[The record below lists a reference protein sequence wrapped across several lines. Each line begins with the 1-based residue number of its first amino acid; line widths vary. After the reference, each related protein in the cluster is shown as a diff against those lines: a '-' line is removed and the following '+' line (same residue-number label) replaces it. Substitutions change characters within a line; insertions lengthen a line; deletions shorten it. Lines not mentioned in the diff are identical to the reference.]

1 MGRGAGQLRCVGR
14 ESLDMTVVSRAL
26 WKSSSSPLG
35 SFGTRPHRNP
45 LKCAELKTLTGQKVH
60 HLHGLIRGT
69 RIKPC
74 IRPISTASGGSGPCG
89 LNRPA
94 LLLGNASIYRSLRDI
109 SQGPSRISRSCL
121 SLVCRGCAL
130 CDDAEGSIPARRSSF
145 LHNSVNRSTCEPFE
159 LRRPLLAF
167 RSAGQRRTAS
177 HRYQRIPCSSRKTV

>member
-1 MGRGAGQLRCVGR
+1 MFLASPAGRK
-14 ESLDMTVVSRAL
+14 
-26 WKSSSSPLG
+26 WG
-35 SFGTRPHRNP
+35 SFPPLLIALCRGLTLDRHRNP

-167 RSAGQRRTAS
+167 RSARQRRTAS
-177 HRYQRIPCSSRKTV
+177 HRYQRVPCSSRKTV